1 MKWLHRIL
9 LNFNFYRNFVK
20 WTKTVVLPG
29 FGTLSIY
36 EVVES
41 LMYEVTEDYLLN
53 KAASLAFNFM
63 LALFPAIIFLFT
75 LISYIPI
82 GFREALL
89 RLLESILPHN
99 AYMALQST
107 IEDIFKNQ
115 NGSLLSIGFLSA
127 LFFATNGVSTL
138 MQAFNNSSLML
149 EKRSWF
155 KRRMIALNLTIVISI
170 SLITAIGIMI
180 AGQDLIRFI
189 QSHLASES
197 NFWRYVI
204 TLTRWLIIITI
215 FFTTIS
221 LLYRYGPSHKL
232 KWGFMSPGAVLAT
245 ILAILT
251 SLGFT
256 YYINNFSSY
265 NKIYGSIGTLI
276 VVMIWLYINS
286 LILLIGFEL
295 NASIDLSKRSIK
307 VVKKRYNT
315 FREAQMPE
323 IKP

>member
-9 LNFNFYRNFVK
+9 LNFNFYSKIVK
-20 WTKTVVLPG
+20 WTKSVVLPG

-36 EVVES
+36 EVIEA

-53 KAASLAFNFM
+53 KASSLAFNFM

-75 LISYIPI
+75 LIPYIPI
-82 GFREALL
+82 DDFRGTLL
-89 RLLESILPHN
+89 RLLASILPHN
-99 AYMALQST
+99 AYMALENT
-107 IEDIFKNQ
+107 IVDIINNQ

-127 LFFATNGVSTL
+127 LYFATNGVSTL
-138 MQAFNNSSLML
+138 MKAFNNSSLIL
-149 EKRSWF
+149 EKRTWL
-155 KRRMIALNLTIVISI
+155 KRRMIALTLTVVISI
-170 SLITAIGIMI
+170 SLILAIGIMI
-180 AGQDLIRFI
+180 AGQDLIKLI
-189 QSHLASES
+189 QSHLASKS
-197 NFWRYVI
+197 YFWVYVI
-204 TLTRWLIIITI
+204 ALTRWIIIIAI

-232 KWGFMSPGAVLAT
+232 KWNFMSPGSVLAT
-245 ILAILT
+245 TLAVLT

-276 VVMIWLYINS
+276 VVMLWLYINS

-307 VVKKRYNT
+307 EVKKRYNT
-315 FREAQMPE
+315 FRETKISEM
-323 IKP
+323 

>member
-9 LNFNFYRNFVK
+9 LNFNFYRKFVK
-20 WTKTVVLPG
+20 WTKTVILPG

-36 EVVES
+36 EVVEA
-41 LMYEVTEDYLLN
+41 LMFEVTEDYLLN
-53 KAASLAFNFM
+53 KASSLAFNFM

-82 GFREALL
+82 DFREALL

-99 AYMALQST
+99 AYMALQAT

-115 NGSLLSIGFLSA
+115 NGSLLSLGFLSA
-127 LFFATNGVSTL
+127 LFFATNGVSNL
-138 MQAFNNSSLML
+138 MQAFNNSSLVI
-149 EKRSWF
+149 EKRTWF
-155 KRRMIALNLTIVISI
+155 KRRMIALTLTIVISI
-170 SLITAIGIMI
+170 SLILAIGVMI
-180 AGQDLIRFI
+180 AGQDLIKLV
-189 QSHLASES
+189 QSHLASR
-197 NFWRYVI
+197 FWEYLLV
-204 TLTRWLIIITI
+204 LSRWLIIITI

-232 KWGFMSPGAVLAT
+232 KWSFMSPGSVLAT
-245 ILAILT
+245 TLAVLT

-276 VVMIWLYINS
+276 VVMLWLYLNS

-315 FREAQMPE
+315 FRETKMPE
-323 IKP
+323 L

>member
-9 LNFNFYRNFVK
+9 TNFNFYRKFIK
-20 WTKTVVLPG
+20 WTKSVVLPG

-36 EVVES
+36 EVVEA

-53 KAASLAFNFM
+53 KASSLAYNFM

-75 LISYIPI
+75 LIPYIPI
-82 GFREALL
+82 DDFQGTLL
-89 RLLESILPHN
+89 RLLADVLPHN
-99 AYMALQST
+99 AYMALQNT
-107 IEDIFKNQ
+107 IVDIIKNQ
-115 NGSLLSIGFLSA
+115 NVSLLSIGFMSA

-138 MQAFNNSSLML
+138 MQAFNNSSLVI
-149 EKRSWF
+149 EKRTWF
-155 KRRMIALNLTIVISI
+155 KRRMIALTLTVVISI
-170 SLITAIGIMI
+170 SLIMAIGIMI
-180 AGQDLIRFI
+180 AGQDLIRII
-189 QSHLASES
+189 QSHLASKS
-197 NFWRYVI
+197 HFWVYVI
-204 TLTRWLIIITI
+204 ILTRWIIIITI

-232 KWGFMSPGAVLAT
+232 KWNFMSPGSILAT
-245 ILAILT
+245 GLAVLT

-276 VVMIWLYINS
+276 VVMIWLYLNS

-315 FREAQMPE
+315 FRETKMPE
-323 IKP
+323 L

>member
-9 LNFNFYRNFVK
+9 LNFNCYRNFVK

-36 EVVES
+36 EVVEA
-41 LMYEVTEDYLLN
+41 LMFEVTEDYLLN
-53 KAASLAFNFM
+53 KASSLAFNFM

-82 GFREALL
+82 NFREALL

-99 AYMALQST
+99 AYMALQAT

-115 NGSLLSIGFLSA
+115 NGSLLSLGFLSA
-127 LFFATNGVSTL
+127 LFFATNGVSNL
-138 MQAFNNSSLML
+138 MQAFNNSSLVI
-149 EKRSWF
+149 EKRTWF
-155 KRRMIALNLTIVISI
+155 KRRMIALNLTIIISV
-170 SLITAIGIMI
+170 SLIMAIGIMV
-180 AGQDLIRFI
+180 AGQDLIKMVQR
-189 QSHLASES
+189 HLASES
-197 NFWRYVI
+197 DFWKYLLTLSKWVI
-204 TLTRWLIIITI
+204 IVTI

-232 KWGFMSPGAVLAT
+232 KWSFMSPGAVLAT
-245 ILAILT
+245 VLAVLT

-315 FREAQMPE
+315 FREAKMPGM
-323 IKP
+323 